1 MKLSWLLQDVNNFL
15 NQFIPSP
22 VAIFL
27 RYRFSPADLAALSP
41 QRRLDKSTKTEGSR
55 SSASDDSI
63 LHTFDVLSYNIN
75 NAASSKPNR
84 VRLILRAIFSSGA
97 SIVLLQ
103 ETNQA
108 WEKLLLDDA
117 IALQYKHQYFHHP
130 YIGDKNR
137 PPDRAASGISILSQ
151 YPLEDIEI
159 LDLTRDVSGSVFP
172 ALVCKVMLPALV
184 LNQKQGINHII
195 PGLSNEAS
203 ICIRVANV
211 HLRPPVN
218 LDGSAWFDTAR
229 KTEPIRLAEVK
240 DLIRTAEWTDS
251 SRNDF
256 TRIHSEL
263 DIIAGDFNEDN
274 FGAALSYLSMQCGY
288 IDALQQYVP
297 RRKETHTWPFLKN
310 MWTLRKRLDHILW
323 RNESLSV
330 ATQCGET
337 KTKLKLKCLG
347 CGVLTGYEN
356 GASDHQ
362 PVLARFGVTIDKH
375 TLLDS

>member
-22 VAIFL
+22 VAVFL
-27 RYRFSPADLAALSP
+27 RYRFSPADLAALTS
-41 QRRLDKSTKTEGSR
+41 QRRLGKSTKPEGSE
-55 SSASDDSI
+55 SSISDNSI

-97 SIVLLQ
+97 SIILLQ
-103 ETNQA
+103 ETNPA

-117 IALQYKHQYFHHP
+117 IALQYRHRYFHHP

-137 PPDRAASGISILSQ
+137 PPDRSASGIAIISQ
-151 YPLEDIEI
+151 YPLKDIEI
-159 LDLTRDVSGSVFP
+159 LDLTKDVSGSVFP
-172 ALVCKVMLPALV
+172 ALVCKAILPAPV
-184 LNQKQGINHII
+184 LDQKQGTTNVFSGV
-195 PGLSNEAS
+195 PDEEG

-218 LDGSAWFDTAR
+218 LDGSARFDTAR

-240 DLIRTAEWTDS
+240 GLLRTTASKNS
-251 SRNDF
+251 SRNDLS
-256 TRIHSEL
+256 RINSEL

-274 FGAALSYLSMQCGY
+274 SGAALSYLSMHYGY
-288 IDALQQYVP
+288 IDALQQFVP
-297 RRKETHTWPFLKN
+297 RRKETHKWPFLKN

-323 RNESLSV
+323 RSSLLFESN
-330 ATQCGET
+330 QHG
-337 KTKLKLKCLG
+337 KTKLTFQLKCLG

-362 PVLARFGVTIDKH
+362 PVLARFGIFIDDQIL
-375 TLLDS
+375 TDD